1 MAERSQS
8 PESSPAPTKTS
19 KLSLLLIFLVVFIDL
34 IGFGII
40 IPVLPTV
47 AEQLGADAV
56 TISWLVASY
65 SIMQFVFTPYWGRLS
80 DKLGRRPVLLISLSA
95 STIGYLIWGFA
106 HSLPLLFL
114 SRLVAG
120 AGNGNIAVAQAYIAD
135 VTTVEN
141 RAKGMG
147 LVGAAFGLGFVL
159 GPAIGGLCSYL
170 GAHNNIGYVAAAFSG
185 TALLL
190 AAAKLPEPENRSQA
204 GHERFVSDPSFY
216 FKTIADPRL
225 RVALALFFISTFAFA
240 NMEATLVLFSER
252 VFKFGITENSLMF
265 TYIGLLMVFIQGG
278 LIGRLSKRLSEKSLV
293 CAGSLLTAAGLLLI
307 ALSTSVPMLY
317 GALALLAA
325 GTGITTPSN
334 QSILSKQ
341 ADPARVGG
349 ALGVGQSLST
359 LGRILGPI
367 AGGWFFLHLG
377 LQTPYFL
384 AAAVMIL
391 AFALSFLL
399 PKVPRSG
406 SFSQD
411 AVAVSGEGVG
421 CEGAGALKANN
432 KV

>member
-1 MAERSQS
+1 MTGPSPSQENS
-8 PESSPAPTKTS
+8 QPPAKSS
-19 KLSLLLIFLVVFIDL
+19 KLPLLLIFLVVFIDL

-47 AEQLGADAV
+47 AEQFGADAV

-65 SIMQFVFTPYWGRLS
+65 SLMQFIFTPYWGRLS
-80 DKLGRRPVLLISLSA
+80 DKLGRRPVLLISLTA

-120 AGNGNIAVAQAYIAD
+120 AGNGNIAVAQAYISD
-135 VTTVEN
+135 VTTIEN

-159 GPAIGGLCSYL
+159 GPAVGGLCSYL
-170 GAHNNIGYVAAAFSG
+170 GAHNYIGYVAAAFSG
-185 TALLL
+185 MALLL
-190 AAAKLPEPENRSQA
+190 AAAKLPEPQNRSQA
-204 GHERFVSDPSFY
+204 GHERFVSDPAFY
-216 FKTIADPRL
+216 FKTLADPRL
-225 RVALALFFISTFAFA
+225 RVALCLFFISTFAFA

-278 LIGRLSKRLSEKSLV
+278 LIGRLNKKVPEKALV
-293 CAGSLLTAAGLLLI
+293 ATGSLLTAVGLLLI

-317 GALALLAA
+317 GALAFLAA

-341 ADPARVGG
+341 ADPAMVGG

-367 AGGWFFLHLG
+367 AGGWFFLHAG
-377 LQTPYFL
+377 LQTPYYL
-384 AAAVMIL
+384 GAAVMIL
-391 AFALSFLL
+391 AFALSFWL
-399 PKVPRSG
+399 PNVPRGGGVHGSPVPDSG
-406 SFSQD
+406 ES
-411 AVAVSGEGVG
+411 EGVG
-421 CEGAGALKANN
+421 REGAGAAT
-432 KV
+432 